1 MSKFRKPK
9 YVTDQPYVTII
20 NYDKSKIGKLF
31 TEAENLNI
39 YNLKKI
45 SLTDKIPLDVSIE
58 EDGSNLI
65 HHILKKPSNSQNQK
79 INLIKFLIE
88 NNVNPDQPDINN
100 NTPLHYACQNQEDE
114 IIKYLLEI
122 GCNPNFKNNL
132 GMTPF
137 HYYLTGIYK
146 ERILEKDFLSVVKVK
161 DPLDLEQLDLDASL
175 NQLIENDDELKALN
189 ETIFNLL
196 DDINLTKKLQ
206 EIEIKEKFDLL
217 QVKGFLSKYIDT
229 FIKNIFD
236 FEKLKIHEKTT
247 NSLPTNHP
255 SLSVLENTNIS
266 NILKTNIK
274 KSIEE
279 IKELLVNTR
288 IVPDL
293 DEMDINNYFTT
304 YTVDDTFT
312 GVAPNT
318 PNSHK
323 FYIHNNKYLF
333 FASVPANNINPNILL
348 QQRINYLQ
356 ELNPAIEVTYIRNQC
371 NKINYLRTIIN
382 IDTGNED
389 IDFKDKIKKWLFILM
404 DEGEYRNIEN
414 LYENIKNI
422 NEEVIFM
429 NRLIDTYVDNGFKYD
444 DRIKIL
450 ERLLE
455 QKKTRLFLND
465 LLFTDTIFILKTST
479 TTNNLNYYFSV
490 MMNVN
495 NLNIGT
501 IYDTL
506 KNFNKLLPS
515 INPELLTRGN
525 VNNKKIHNYAYFFN
539 FYILRY
545 ENFNLENIVSDDLKK
560 IHLGSVISNHSNV
573 NLLVD
578 FIKKK
583 FSEVGIKNYH
593 KIAPEY
599 LGILNYAN
607 YHYSKILDF
616 LGKHINN
623 RETTVLSIDKLDKIA
638 DKMNNINCNY
648 FVYYYFY
655 TNNKRVK
662 IPKFY
667 LYKIPKSG
675 SKDLEFTGNL
685 VYNSNIDLLS
695 LTNFGNNVLYDNL
708 PISTYSGIIINSLYN
723 YSDDDDIYRLY
734 IPYIEIN
741 DFYRFNKDNNLPQSM
756 WNNDFLK
763 IFMDIYFIKKYTEI
777 INNNFGI
784 LQNLVKY
791 KIRIPSSEKEI
802 LDKHTIGLKLKEIVK
817 NKIVRNVNEY
827 INNKLLNLVGNR
839 GILMSDIETT
849 SNFKINLND
858 INLKYRNITDLLYY
872 EYDLK
877 PPIEKHF
884 LIYSDDYSS
893 SQIEKSL
900 LESKINKTGLKHLL
914 ENGAS
919 LSIEDNYGKN
929 PLENVIKNLNTDIY
943 QELLELLQLKVDL
956 TTFNNKKILD
966 YFLNNINTHIDKY
979 IGSNNINNNIV
990 KFSLDQGN
998 DIDIRVKTISP
1009 QLNNKNYLLSY
1020 KIVNYIT
1027 NQLIGVLNINYNKN
1041 DDFYNLLDISTNIPS
1056 LLLGSIPG
1064 FSDNNNLLI
1073 FNLINNLEEKYIK
1086 YIEEKNKL
1094 ISLGKTTDN
1103 LDLKINEIAR
1113 ILQIVVYPT
1122 KSTTYFYDITSVD
1135 LNFIDKYGFYNNLVE
1150 LEMFNDLFKSGID
1163 KDNLVILPRVLIKE
1177 KEFLN
1182 NLNVENWRNYKVIA
1196 NFYSKLADEVEKY
1209 FVGNQFRINNEL
1221 KEFVFKVLV
1230 YLTKTVII
1238 SQIELLVR
1246 KVLTEYFDNTYPN
1259 SVPNLLRTTG
1269 VLYNNTFTGNNESN
1283 INKLYNLAE
1292 KLVINSVYIY
1302 KDDNEK
1308 DTFTEKSIENL
1319 LDEWLIETIKSGA
1332 INVDE
1337 NDEFISKL
1345 KIELNNFGFIKN
1357 IINNWLVVIENNFK
1371 FIINHSR
1378 LLKMLDLTIS
1388 NT

>member
-9 YVTDQPYVTII
+9 FITDQTYVTEI
-20 NYDKSKIGKLF
+20 NYDTSKIGKLF

-58 EDGSNLI
+58 DGSNLI

-79 INLIKFLIE
+79 INLIKYLIE

-137 HYYLTGIYK
+137 HYYLAGIYK

-161 DPLDLEQLDLDASL
+161 EPLDLEQQELDANL
-175 NQLIENDDELKALN
+175 NQLIENDVELSALN
-189 ETIFNLL
+189 RTIFNLL
-196 DDINLTKKLQ
+196 GDINLTKKLK

-217 QVKGFLSKYIDT
+217 QVKGFLSKYIDS
-229 FIKNIFD
+229 FLKNIFD

-279 IKELLVNTR
+279 IKKLLVNTR

-333 FASVPANNINPNILL
+333 FASVPANNIDLNILL
-348 QQRINYLQ
+348 QERINYLQ
-356 ELNPAIEVTYIRNQC
+356 ELNPSLDDDFIRNQC
-371 NKINYLRTIIN
+371 SKIDYLESIIN
-382 IDTGNED
+382 INTGNEND
-389 IDFKDKIKKWLFILM
+389 DFKDKIKKWLFILM
-404 DEGEYRNIEN
+404 DEGNSRNLITEYN
-414 LYENIKNI
+414 NIKNGI
-422 NEEVIFM
+422 IQNQEVM
-429 NRLIDTYVDNGFKYD
+429 LMDSLIDTFVDGDFLYE

-479 TTNNLNYYFSV
+479 TTNDLNYYFSV
-490 MMNVN
+490 MMDVT
-495 NLNIGT
+495 NLNIGAT

-515 INPELLTRGN
+515 INPELLTRGT
-525 VNNKKIHNYAYFFN
+525 NNNIKIHNYAYFFN
-539 FYILRY
+539 FYVLRY
-545 ENFNLENIVSDDLKK
+545 ENLNLDNIVDDDLKK
-560 IHLGSVISNHSNV
+560 IHLGNIIYNHSDV
-573 NLLVD
+573 DLLVD
-578 FIKKK
+578 FVNKE

-623 RETTVLSIDKLDKIA
+623 RETTVLSINKLDKIA
-638 DKMNNINCNY
+638 DKMNYINCNY
-648 FVYYYFY
+648 FVYYYFF
-655 TNNKRVK
+655 TNNQRVK

-667 LYKIPKSG
+667 SYKIPKSG

-695 LTNFGNNVLYDNL
+695 LTNFGNNVPYDNL
-708 PISTYSGIIINSLYN
+708 AISTDSEDIINSLYN
-723 YSDDDDIYRLY
+723 YSDDDIYRLY

-741 DFYRFNKDNNLPQSM
+741 EFYRFNKDTLPQSM
-756 WNNDFLK
+756 WNNNFLK
-763 IFMDIYFIKKYTEI
+763 IFMDVYFIKKYTEI

-802 LDKHTIGLKLKEIVK
+802 LDKHTIGLKLREIVK
-817 NKIVRNVNEY
+817 NKIDRNVNEL
-827 INNKLLNLVGNR
+827 INNKLLSLVGDR
-839 GILMSDIETT
+839 GILMSDSETK

-893 SQIEKSL
+893 TQIEKSL

-979 IGSNNINNNIV
+979 IDSDNNINIV

-1020 KIVNYIT
+1020 KIVNYIA

-1041 DDFYNLLDISTNIPS
+1041 TDFYNLLDISTNIPS

-1064 FSDNNNLLI
+1064 FSDNNNLLR
-1073 FNLINNLEEKYIK
+1073 FNLINSLEEKNNK
-1086 YIEEKNKL
+1086 YVEEKNKL
-1094 ISLGKTTDN
+1094 ISLGKTTDS

-1113 ILQIVVYPT
+1113 VIRVIPKPT
-1122 KSTTYFYDITSVD
+1122 KSTTYFYDIANIN
-1135 LNFIDKYGFYNNLVE
+1135 LNFIDKYGVYYNLVE

-1163 KDNLVILPRVLIKE
+1163 NDNLVILPRVLIKE
-1177 KEFLN
+1177 REYLK
-1182 NLNVENWRNYKVIA
+1182 NLNVENWKNYKVIE

-1221 KEFVFKVLV
+1221 KECIFKVLV

-1238 SQIELLVR
+1238 SQIELLVK
-1246 KVLTEYFDNTYPN
+1246 KVFTDYFDNTYPI
-1259 SVPNLLRTTG
+1259 SAPNTMRTNG

-1283 INKLYNLAE
+1283 IIKLYNLAE
-1292 KLVINSVYIY
+1292 KMVINSVYIY
-1302 KDDNEK
+1302 RDDNEK

>member
-9 YVTDQPYVTII
+9 YVTDQPYVTEI
-20 NYDKSKIGKLF
+20 NYDTSKIGKLF

-45 SLTDKIPLDVSIE
+45 SLTDKIPLDVSI

-196 DDINLTKKLQ
+196 GDINLTKKLQ
-206 EIEIKEKFDLL
+206 EIEINEKFDLL
-217 QVKGFLSKYIDT
+217 QVKGFLSKYIDS
-229 FIKNIFD
+229 FLKNIFD

-293 DEMDINNYFTT
+293 NEMDINNYFTT
-304 YTVDDTFT
+304 YTVDDNFT
-312 GVAPNT
+312 NVPPNT
-318 PNSHK
+318 QNSHK

-333 FASVPANNINPNILL
+333 FSSTPVNNIVLNILL

-356 ELNPAIEVTYIRNQC
+356 ELYPAIEVTYIRNQC
-371 NKINYLRTIIN
+371 SKISYLVSIFNIN
-382 IDTGNED
+382 TGNVNNNL
-389 IDFKDKIKKWLFILM
+389 KDKIKKWLFILM
-404 DEGEYRNIEN
+404 DEGVFRDLEYV
-414 LYENIKNI
+414 YDNIKNI

-429 NRLIDTYVDNGFKYD
+429 NRLIDTYVDNGFRYE

-479 TTNNLNYYFSV
+479 TVVDLNYYFNL
-490 MMNVN
+490 MMDVN
-495 NLNIGT
+495 YIGGRNI
-501 IYDTL
+501 YNTL
-506 KNFNKLLPS
+506 TNFNKLLPS
-515 INPELLTRGN
+515 INPQLLIN
-525 VNNKKIHNYAYFFN
+525 FNPNNIKIHTYAYFFN
-539 FYILRY
+539 FYVLRY
-545 ENFNLENIVSDDLKK
+545 GILNLDTRRDDEKK
-560 IHLGSVISNHSNV
+560 RRLGHIISNHSNV

-583 FSEVGIKNYH
+583 FSEVGIKDYH

-638 DKMNNINCNY
+638 DKMNYINCNY
-648 FVYYYFY
+648 FVYYYFF
-655 TNNKRVK
+655 TNNQTVK

-667 LYKIPKSG
+667 SYKIPKSG

-685 VYNSNIDLLS
+685 VYNSTIDLLS
-695 LTNFGNNVLYDNL
+695 LTNFGNNVPYDNL
-708 PISTYSGIIINSLYN
+708 PISTDSGIIINSLYN

-741 DFYRFNKDNNLPQSM
+741 NFYRFNKDNTLPQSM
-756 WNNDFLK
+756 LNNNFLK
-763 IFMDIYFIKKYTEI
+763 IFMDIYFIKKYKEI

-817 NKIVRNVNEY
+817 NKIIRNVNEL

-839 GILMSDIETT
+839 GILMSDSETI

-929 PLENVIKNLNTDIY
+929 SLENVIKNLNTDIY

-966 YFLNNINTHIDKY
+966 YFLNNINIHIDKY
-979 IGSNNINNNIV
+979 INSDNNINIV

-1041 DDFYNLLDISTNIPS
+1041 NDFYNLLDVSTNIPS

-1182 NLNVENWRNYKVIA
+1182 NLNVENWKNYKVIE

-1209 FVGNQFRINNEL
+1209 FIGNQFRINNEL

-1246 KVLTEYFDNTYPN
+1246 KVLMEYFDNTYPS

-1302 KDDNEK
+1302 RDDNEK
-1308 DTFTEKSIENL
+1308 DTFIEKSIENL
-1319 LDEWLIETIKSGA
+1319 LEEWLIETIKSGA